1 MGSKGESEPTAG
13 GATTLEVAFETE
25 LEPIVEFEDVDSTGG
40 IRLGV
45 WPRYSVSHSS
55 RSSRLEKNVASNARI
70 AALQKKAT
78 AATRR
83 AIIRARRLVWIGKRH
98 IEEWDPS
105 GRKTRRVRW

>member
-55 RSSRLEKNVASNARI
+55 RSSRLEKN
-70 AALQKKAT
+70 ALK
-78 AATRR
+78 RPDE
-83 AIIRARRLVWIGKRH
+83 ARRVSCEKS
-98 IEEWDPS
+98 S
-105 GRKTRRVRW
+105 GES